1 MKAKAQKK
9 IIPHVA
15 VFLVIG
21 TGLFLTRGWPP
32 ETALFPEVG
41 CIVVLLVT
49 LISLIGELF
58 RGGGTKERPDGWVSS
73 QRSEDRSL
81 ERAPLIFGWLA
92 ALLVGVWALGY
103 EFAAVAFVFFY
114 MKITGKQSWKISIL
128 FTVFSFLFL
137 FSVFRLLLGV
147 IWPHGALWEMFGL

>member
-1 MKAKAQKK
+1 MKAHFNRNL
-9 IIPHVA
+9 IPHAGVL
-15 VFLVIG
+15 LVIG
-21 TGLFLTRGWPP
+21 TGLILTRSWPP

-58 RGGGTKERPDGWVSS
+58 REGGTKERPDGWVSS
-73 QRSEDRSL
+73 QRPEGRSPG
-81 ERAPLIFGWLA
+81 RAPLIFGWLA
-92 ALLVGVWALGY
+92 SLLVGVWALGY

-114 MKITGKQSWKISIL
+114 MKTTGKQSWKISIL